1 MTTEIL
7 TEAPGL
13 TQALIEEKN
22 ELERAL
28 FAVQE
33 ALQTSTN
40 EKEQMH
46 KLFNDFKSHFATIQ
60 QQCGN
65 YQKRLVDEM
74 TQRKQLEEQFE
85 SRLNQMAG
93 AVERKQGELDTMAAK
108 MVLPVDADIL
118 RMRIQKDLEAKF
130 RFELESRTQE
140 LERTSD
146 SLFESRRQL
155 EIVKAALEGT
165 RYENDKFVQ
174 DLRDRH
180 KSELDEIVQENHSL
194 HLRLEESRDQEQVR
208 KLRRD
213 VDEAKRRIS
222 EQSQELIEIRK
233 ERDLAK
239 MEKNDLLIKH
249 AKEIEDERT
258 TRRVLQTE
266 NDKLKFKNK
275 CLEDDVHK

>member
-1 MTTEIL
+1 MASAI
-7 TEAPGL
+7 
-13 TQALIEEKN
+13 
-22 ELERAL
+22 
-28 FAVQE
+28 
-33 ALQTSTN
+33 
-40 EKEQMH
+40 
-46 KLFNDFKSHFATIQ
+46 D
-60 QQCGN
+60 
-65 YQKRLVDEM
+65 
-74 TQRKQLEEQFE
+74 RKQ
-85 SRLNQMAG
+85 S
-93 AVERKQGELDTMAAK
+93 ELDTMAAK
-108 MVLPVDADIL
+108 MVLPVDADIM

-155 EIVKAALEGT
+155 EIVKTALEGT

-222 EQSQELIEIRK
+222 EQGQELIEIRK

-275 CLEDDVHK
+275 CLEDDVHKQGLKAERKT

>member
-1 MTTEIL
+1 
-7 TEAPGL
+7 
-13 TQALIEEKN
+13 
-22 ELERAL
+22 
-28 FAVQE
+28 
-33 ALQTSTN
+33 
-40 EKEQMH
+40 
-46 KLFNDFKSHFATIQ
+46 
-60 QQCGN
+60 
-65 YQKRLVDEM
+65 
-74 TQRKQLEEQFE
+74 
-85 SRLNQMAG
+85 MAG